1 MNSIQTIR
9 IEDPE
14 YPELLRHISSPP
26 SMLYYR
32 GILAKPQKRMLAVV
46 GTRRMS
52 VLGRRACDAIIPPL
66 SVAGYVIISGLAYG
80 IDTCSHAAALDARGI
95 TWTVLANGV
104 DDNSIYPRE
113 NLPLV
118 YRIIESGGCVFSEF
132 PPGTTPRKEYFPQRN
147 RIVSGM
153 SHGVLVIEAP
163 LQSGA
168 MITAFQALNENREV
182 LAVPGP
188 ITHPTFEGTNMLL
201 KKGAHVVTCANDVF
215 DVFGDEQPEPQ
226 ETVGMP
232 DNFSEEE
239 RIILAC
245 IATDPLHIDT
255 IAERANLD
263 IRTVH
268 STLGSMELK
277 GIVISAGSG
286 QYVKK

>member
-9 IEDPE
+9 IDDTE

-26 SMLYYR
+26 STLYYR
-32 GILAKPQKRMLAVV
+32 GILTKPQGRMLAVV

-66 SVAGYVIISGLAYG
+66 SAAGYVIISGLAYG
-80 IDTCSHAAALDARGI
+80 IDTCSHVAALDACGI
-95 TWTVLANGV
+95 TWVVLANGV

-113 NLPLV
+113 NLQLV
-118 YRIIESGGCVFSEF
+118 HRIIESGGCVFSEF

-163 LQSGA
+163 IQSGA
-168 MITAFQALNENREV
+168 LITAFQALNENREV

-188 ITHPTFEGTNMLL
+188 ITHPTFEGTNLLL

-215 DVFGDEQPEPQ
+215 DVFGDEPPSKQ
-226 ETVGMP
+226 EVVIH
-232 DNFSEEE
+232 DNLSEEE
-239 RIILAC
+239 RIIIAC
-245 IATDPLHIDT
+245 IATEPLHLDA

-268 STLGSMELK
+268 STLGNMELK
-277 GIVISAGSG
+277 ELVISAGNG